1 MKKHIGISLF
11 FMGCFLS
18 LSATNYF
25 VATNGDDSNA
35 GTLDKPFATLQKAQ
49 SKVVPGDTVYIRGGE
64 YRIREEQMMGGDHLR
79 AYVFEM
85 NKSGTQA
92 KRICY
97 TGYQDERPIFNLAEV
112 KPEGKRVSVF
122 YVSGS
127 YLHFRNFEIIKTQ
140 VTIREHTQSECIYN
154 QGGNHNI
161 YENLAM
167 HDGMAIGFYLV
178 RGSNNLV
185 LNCDAYNNYDPVSEN
200 GTGGNVD
207 GFGGHPASASYTG
220 NVFKGCRAWYNSDD
234 GFDLIKAQA
243 AYTIE
248 DCWAFYNGYKP
259 GGFVGA
265 GDGTG
270 FKAGGYGMRSKV
282 KMPNEIP
289 HHVVKNCL
297 AYKNK
302 NKGFYANHHLG
313 GISWFNNTGYQNPSN
328 FCMLNRKSPGEI
340 VDVDGYDHIIRNNL
354 SYKPRAAGKHIVDV
368 NREECTCLLYTSDA
382 ADE

>member
-1 MKKHIGISLF
+1 
-11 FMGCFLS
+11 
-18 LSATNYF
+18 
-25 VATNGDDSNA
+25 
-35 GTLDKPFATLQKAQ
+35 
-49 SKVVPGDTVYIRGGE
+49 
-64 YRIREEQMMGGDHLR
+64 
-79 AYVFEM
+79 M

-178 RGSNNLV
+178 RGSHNLV
-185 LNCDAYNNYDPVSEN
+185 LNCDAYNNFDPVSEN

-220 NVFKGCRAWYNSDD
+220 NVFKDVGP
-234 GFDLIKAQA
+234 GTIVMTVLI
-243 AYTIE
+243 
-248 DCWAFYNGYKP
+248 
-259 GGFVGA
+259 
-265 GDGTG
+265 
-270 FKAGGYGMRSKV
+270 
-282 KMPNEIP
+282 
-289 HHVVKNCL
+289 
-297 AYKNK
+297 
-302 NKGFYANHHLG
+302 
-313 GISWFNNTGYQNPSN
+313 
-328 FCMLNRKSPGEI
+328 
-340 VDVDGYDHIIRNNL
+340 
-354 SYKPRAAGKHIVDV
+354 
-368 NREECTCLLYTSDA
+368 
-382 ADE
+382 